1 MSPLLFPENTSF
13 WYETLRTLGHAAY
26 GGADIGEVLA
36 TAQAI
41 TAGDYD
47 SWYDQWLA
55 TADWVSAEAE
65 KMVAEGHR
73 ISARDGLMRA
83 NNYYRAAEFFLH
95 GNPDDPRIDHAYNRA
110 RDCFRAAAALFDPPI
125 EPVEIPYEG
134 TVLHGYFYRAA
145 GSGSDASPRPTMM
158 MHSGFDGPCEELH
171 WFGAAAGQERGYH
184 VLTFD
189 GPGHAAAR
197 RLDGLVFRP
206 DWENVI
212 TPVLDWL
219 LARPEV
225 DPTRVGL
232 LGLSMGG
239 LLAPRAAAFEHRLA
253 ACVAM
258 DGVYDLGLTVTQN
271 MPGTRAEA
279 EAVLCAAS
287 APEVDAMIEQL
298 MATNPNIRW
307 AATHGQY
314 VMGVDSPRA
323 FFASYLD
330 YTLADGIAEQITCP
344 TLVCDAEEDIFFDGQ
359 PKLLFEHLTCEK
371 TLLDFTTAEGSA
383 AHCQSGAQ
391 RLAFGRV
398 YDWLDETLSPV

>member
-1 MSPLLFPENTSF
+1 
-13 WYETLRTLGHAAY
+13 
-26 GGADIGEVLA
+26 
-36 TAQAI
+36 
-41 TAGDYD
+41 
-47 SWYDQWLA
+47 LA

-65 KMVAEGHR
+65 KMLAEGHR

-110 RDCFRAAAALFDPPI
+110 RDCFHAAAALFDPPI

-212 TPVLDWL
+212 TPVLNWL
-219 LARPEV
+219 LARPGV

-239 LLAPRAAAFEHRLA
+239 MLAPRAAAFEHRLA

-287 APEVDAMIEQL
+287 APELDAMIEQL
-298 MATNPNIRW
+298 MATNPTIRW

-371 TLLDFTTAEGSA
+371 TLLDFTTAEGA
-383 AHCQSGAQ
+383 GAHCQAGAQ
-391 RLAFGRV
+391 RLAFGRI
-398 YDWLDETLSPV
+398 YGWLDNVLVAAS